1 MVLKVEII
9 SGETIKPSSPTP
21 LHLKSYRLSWIDQG
35 NMPHPPISLL
45 LFYSGANA
53 DPVEQRGSLK
63 KSLSETLTRFY
74 PLAGKIKDNLTI
86 QCDDYGA
93 YYLETR
99 VNCQLSQV
107 LTNPEANTL
116 KKFLPSYDLH
126 FRSGSSGSTTNN
138 ELDLKDLI
146 QLVIQVNVFDC
157 GGMAIGISMCHK
169 IGDLASMTTFLDS
182 WARTSCRGT
191 NSTADDQEMVTPYFY
206 SASLFPPKKT
216 LASCPFKKLSVRN
229 KHVTRRFVFDASRIA
244 ALKARAT
251 NPLYVNNPTR
261 VESVTALIW
270 KCASR
275 VGIKKSSESATR
287 QSVAFVPV
295 NLRGRRIPPMPEH
308 LIGNLV
314 QLAVASKSTTAGASA
329 KQEDLSYLVQLV
341 RDGISKIDNDR
352 VKEIQGYS
360 DGGFGEFF
368 REVYGRYRKGEVD
381 LNTVI
386 SWCRFPFYEA
396 DFGWGKPH
404 WVCCVQMEGKNVHIL
419 MDTKDG
425 NGVEAWVTFGNQYE
439 MDEFSSLI
447 DCEFEISAETQRNSA
462 T

>member
-1 MVLKVEII
+1 
-9 SGETIKPSSPTP
+9 
-21 LHLKSYRLSWIDQG
+21 
-35 NMPHPPISLL
+35 MPHPPISLL

-63 KSLSETLTRFY
+63 KSLSETMTRFY

-86 QCDDYGA
+86 ECDDYGA

-99 VNCQLSQV
+99 VKCHLSEV
-107 LTNPEANTL
+107 LTHPEANTL

-126 FRSGSSGSTTNN
+126 FRSGSSSGTTTTSN

-146 QLVIQVNVFDC
+146 QLVIQNF
-157 GGMAIGISMCHK
+157 SPR
-169 IGDLASMTTFLDS
+169 SST
-182 WARTSCRGT
+182 
-191 NSTADDQEMVTPYFY
+191 TADDQEMVTPYFY
-206 SASLFPPKKT
+206 SASLFPPKKM
-216 LASCPFKKLSVRN
+216 LASCPFKKLSAGN

-244 ALKARAT
+244 ALKAKAT
-251 NPLYVNNPTR
+251 NPIYVNNPTR

-314 QLAVASKSTTAGASA
+314 QLAVASKTTTAGASA
-329 KQEDLSYLVQLV
+329 KEEDVSYLVQLV
-341 RDGISKIDNDR
+341 RDGISKINNDR
-352 VKEIQGYS
+352 VKEMQAYS

-381 LNTVI
+381 LNTII

-396 DFGWGKPH
+396 DFVGG
-404 WVCCVQMEGKNVHIL
+404 NHI
-419 MDTKDG
+419 G
-425 NGVEAWVTFGNQYE
+425 G
-439 MDEFSSLI
+439 
-447 DCEFEISAETQRNSA
+447 EISHKAKKPNNNHA
-462 T
+462 TIRKSVKEKLRDEDNMKTNFIREARRTK

>member
-1 MVLKVEII
+1 
-9 SGETIKPSSPTP
+9 
-21 LHLKSYRLSWIDQG
+21 
-35 NMPHPPISLL
+35 MPHPPISLL

-63 KSLSETLTRFY
+63 KSLSETMTRFY

-86 QCDDYGA
+86 ECDDYGA

-99 VNCQLSQV
+99 VKCHLSEV
-107 LTNPEANTL
+107 LTHPEANTL

-126 FRSGSSGSTTNN
+126 FRSGSSSGTTTTSN

-146 QLVIQVNVFDC
+146 QLVIQVNIFDC

-182 WARTSCRGT
+182 WARTSRRGVVLL
-191 NSTADDQEMVTPYFY
+191 QMIKKWLLPIFTPPLF
-206 SASLFPPKKT
+206 SLLRKCLLPAHSRNFPLET
-216 LASCPFKKLSVRN
+216 
-229 KHVTRRFVFDASRIA
+229 RFVFDASRIA
-244 ALKARAT
+244 ALKAKAT
-251 NPLYVNNPTR
+251 NPIYVNNPTR

-314 QLAVASKSTTAGASA
+314 QLAVASKTTTAGASA
-329 KQEDLSYLVQLV
+329 KEEDVSYLVQLV
-341 RDGISKIDNDR
+341 RDGISKINNDR
-352 VKEIQGYS
+352 VKEMQAYS

-381 LNTVI
+381 LNTII

-396 DFGWGKPH
+396 DFVGGNH
-404 WVCCVQMEGKNVHIL
+404 IGCVVCKWRGRMCI
-419 MDTKDG
+419 
-425 NGVEAWVTFGNQYE
+425 Y
-439 MDEFSSLI
+439 
-447 DCEFEISAETQRNSA
+447 
-462 T
+462 

>member
-1 MVLKVEII
+1 MAMKVEII
-9 SGETIKPSSPTP
+9 SWETIKPSSPTP
-21 LHLKSYRLSWIDQG
+21 LHLNTYNLSYIDQG
-35 NMPHPPISLL
+35 NIPHPPISLL
-45 LFYSGANA
+45 LFYSGANVDA
-53 DPVEQRGSLK
+53 VELCGSLK

-86 QCDDYGA
+86 ECDDYGA

-99 VNCQLSQV
+99 VDCQLSEV
-107 LTNPEANTL
+107 LTYPEANTL

-126 FRSGSSGSTTNN
+126 FRSGSSGSATSN
-138 ELDLKDLI
+138 ELDLKDLM

-157 GGMAIGISMCHK
+157 GGIAIGISMCHK
-169 IGDLASMTTFLDS
+169 IGDLASMTTFLNS
-182 WARTSCRGT
+182 WARTSRRGT
-191 NSTADDQEMVTPYFY
+191 SSTADDQEMVTPYFY

-216 LASCPFKKLSVRN
+216 LASCPFKKLSARN

-244 ALKARAT
+244 ALKAKAT
-251 NPLYVNNPTR
+251 NPIYVKNPTR

-270 KCASR
+270 KCVSR
-275 VGIKKSSESATR
+275 VGITKSSEFATR

-295 NLRGRRIPPMPEH
+295 NLRGRRIPPMPEP

-314 QLAVASKSTTAGASA
+314 QLAVASKTTSASA
-329 KQEDLSYLVQLV
+329 QEEDLSYLVQLV

-352 VKEIQGYS
+352 VKAMQAYS

-368 REVYGRYRKGEVD
+368 REVYGRYRNGEVD
-381 LNTVI
+381 LNTII

-396 DFGWGKPH
+396 DFGCGKPH
-404 WVCCVQMEGKNVHIL
+404 WVCPVQMKGKNVHIL

-425 NGVEAWVTFGNQYE
+425 NGVEAWVTFGNQHQ
-439 MDEFSSLI
+439 MDQFSSLI
-447 DCEFEISAETQRNSA
+447 DCEFEISAETERNSA